1 MERTEIIEK
10 LTTIFRSVFKDSS
23 LVLRDDMVA
32 TDVPEWNSMSYVE
45 MLAQAASVFNIK
57 FKMKDLANM
66 QNVGDLINVIE
77 NKLK

>member
-10 LTTIFRSVFKDSS
+10 LTTIFRSVFKDSN